1 MRGREPQAEDFDL
14 CPDKLDG
21 LRVIKRSV
29 ERAIGAAVFFGTAGL
44 LVAWFVRAPDP
55 QYGDGIVGLI
65 FIGIT
70 AYFGAALITGILYG
84 LWQLG
89 GPPTLPIRQF
99 RRLAAYE
106 RARRQFE
113 EDELRAKTAFWTGLS
128 GRAFEHELAILYR
141 RLGHT
146 VHETPPTGDAGI
158 DLVIE
163 DEQGRTVV
171 QCKRHKKPIGVGAVR
186 DLYGTLVSTGANRA
200 VLASVSGFTRGTRS
214 FCAGKPI
221 HLLDLDEILAMQERA
236 GTESSKLRH
245 QQRD

>member
-21 LRVIKRSV
+21 LRDIKRSV
-29 ERAIGAAVFFGTAGL
+29 ERTIGATVFCGTAGL
-44 LVAWFVRAPDP
+44 LVAWFVGAPDP
-55 QYGDGIVGLI
+55 QYPDRIVGLI
-65 FIGIT
+65 LIGIT
-70 AYFGAALITGILYG
+70 ACFGAALITGVLYV
-84 LWQLG
+84 LWYALWEPG
-89 GPPTLPIRQF
+89 GAPTLPIRQF
-99 RRLAAYE
+99 RRLTAYD
-106 RARRQFE
+106 RACRQFE

-128 GRAFEHELAILYR
+128 GRAFEHELATLYR

-158 DLVIE
+158 DLVLE
-163 DEQGRTVV
+163 DEQGETVV

-186 DLYGTLVSTGANRA
+186 DLYGTLVSTGANKA

-221 HLLDLDEILAMQERA
+221 ELLDLDEILAMQERA
-236 GTESSKLRH
+236 AEKK
-245 QQRD
+245 

>member
-21 LRVIKRSV
+21 LRAIKRSV
-29 ERAIGAAVFFGTAGL
+29 ERAIGAAVFCGTAGV
-44 LVAWFVRAPDP
+44 LVAWFVGVPDP
-55 QYGDGIVGLI
+55 QYPDGILGL
-65 FIGIT
+65 FSIGIT
-70 AYFGAALITGILYG
+70 ACFGAALITGILRYV
-84 LWQLG
+84 LWELA

-99 RRLAAYE
+99 RRLTAYD
-106 RARRQFE
+106 RACRQFE

-141 RLGHT
+141 RLGHI

-163 DEQGRTVV
+163 DEQGRIVV
-171 QCKRHKKPIGVGAVR
+171 QCKRHKKPIGVSAVR
-186 DLYGTLVSTGANRA
+186 DLYGTLVSTGGNRA

-221 HLLDLDEILAMQERA
+221 QLLDLDEILAMQERA
-236 GTESSKLRH
+236 GKEKVSG
-245 QQRD
+245 